1 LSRLRLQHH
10 RRIIFAQ
17 SIREVNMWNPEE
29 NGNIED
35 AAISARSLN
44 ELLDLMYIS
53 FKTMSPLQTE
63 RLLGLALNISSDISV
78 WMDEEEKRREKQH
91 Y

>member
-1 LSRLRLQHH
+1 
-10 RRIIFAQ
+10 
-17 SIREVNMWNPEE
+17 MWNPEE
-29 NGNIED
+29 NDNIED

-53 FKTMSPLQTE
+53 FKKMNPLQTE

-78 WMDEEEKRREKQH
+78 WMDEEEKRREKTTLLKFTVVELQLQH
-91 Y
+91 WRE

>member
-1 LSRLRLQHH
+1 
-10 RRIIFAQ
+10 
-17 SIREVNMWNPEE
+17 MWNPVE
-29 NGNIED
+29 NDNIED
-35 AAISARSLN
+35 AATSARSLN

-53 FKTMSPLQTE
+53 FKTMSPLQAE

>member
-1 LSRLRLQHH
+1 
-10 RRIIFAQ
+10 
-17 SIREVNMWNPEE
+17 MWNPAE
-29 NGNIED
+29 NNNIED

-53 FKTMSPLQTE
+53 FKKMNHLQAE

-78 WMDEEEKRREKQH
+78 WIDEEERRREKQH
-91 Y
+91 N

>member
-1 LSRLRLQHH
+1 
-10 RRIIFAQ
+10 
-17 SIREVNMWNPEE
+17 MWNPVE

-35 AAISARSLN
+35 AATSARSLN

>member
-1 LSRLRLQHH
+1 
-10 RRIIFAQ
+10 
-17 SIREVNMWNPEE
+17 MWNPEE
-29 NGNIED
+29 NDNIED
-35 AAISARSLN
+35 AAISVRSLN

-53 FKTMSPLQTE
+53 FKKMNPLQTE

>member
-1 LSRLRLQHH
+1 MTTLKT
-10 RRIIFAQ
+10 RR
-17 SIREVNMWNPEE
+17 SPP
-29 NGNIED
+29 
-35 AAISARSLN
+35 RSLN

-53 FKTMSPLQTE
+53 FKKMNPLQTE

-78 WMDEEEKRREKQH
+78 WMDEEEKCREKQH

>member
-1 LSRLRLQHH
+1 
-10 RRIIFAQ
+10 
-17 SIREVNMWNPEE
+17 MWNPVE
-29 NGNIED
+29 NDNIED
-35 AAISARSLN
+35 AATSARNLN

-63 RLLGLALNISSDISV
+63 TLLGLALNISSDISV

>member
-1 LSRLRLQHH
+1 
-10 RRIIFAQ
+10 
-17 SIREVNMWNPEE
+17 MWNPVE
-29 NGNIED
+29 NDNIED
-35 AAISARSLN
+35 AATSARSLN

>member
-1 LSRLRLQHH
+1 
-10 RRIIFAQ
+10 
-17 SIREVNMWNPEE
+17 MWNPEE
-29 NGNIED
+29 NDNIED
-35 AAISARSLN
+35 AAISTRSLN

-53 FKTMSPLQTE
+53 FKKMNPLQTE

>member
-1 LSRLRLQHH
+1 
-10 RRIIFAQ
+10 
-17 SIREVNMWNPEE
+17 MWNPEE
-29 NGNIED
+29 NDNIED

-53 FKTMSPLQTE
+53 FKKMPPLQTV
-63 RLLGLALNISSDISV
+63 RLLGLALNISSGISV

-91 Y
+91 NSNLPSSYCNCCTGEDET

>member
-1 LSRLRLQHH
+1 
-10 RRIIFAQ
+10 
-17 SIREVNMWNPEE
+17 MWNPEE

-35 AAISARSLN
+35 AAFSARSLN
-44 ELLDLMYIS
+44 GLLDLMYIS

>member
-1 LSRLRLQHH
+1 
-10 RRIIFAQ
+10 
-17 SIREVNMWNPEE
+17 MWNPVE
-29 NGNIED
+29 NDNIED
-35 AAISARSLN
+35 AAASARSLN

-53 FKTMSPLQTE
+53 FKKMNPLQTE

>member
-1 LSRLRLQHH
+1 
-10 RRIIFAQ
+10 
-17 SIREVNMWNPEE
+17 MWNPVE
-29 NGNIED
+29 NDNIED
-35 AAISARSLN
+35 AATSARNPN

-63 RLLGLALNISSDISV
+63 TLLGLALNISSDISV
-78 WMDEEEKRREKQH
+78 WMATEEKRREKQH

>member
-1 LSRLRLQHH
+1 
-10 RRIIFAQ
+10 
-17 SIREVNMWNPEE
+17 MWNPVE
-29 NGNIED
+29 NDNIED
-35 AAISARSLN
+35 AATSARNLN

-63 RLLGLALNISSDISV
+63 TLLGLALDISSDISV

>member
-1 LSRLRLQHH
+1 
-10 RRIIFAQ
+10 
-17 SIREVNMWNPEE
+17 MWNPEE

-53 FKTMSPLQTE
+53 FKTMSSLQTE

>member
-1 LSRLRLQHH
+1 
-10 RRIIFAQ
+10 
-17 SIREVNMWNPEE
+17 MWNPVE
-29 NGNIED
+29 NDNIED
-35 AAISARSLN
+35 AATSARNLN

-63 RLLGLALNISSDISV
+63 TLLGLALNISSDISV
-78 WMDEEEKRREKQH
+78 WMAAEEKRREKQH

>member
-1 LSRLRLQHH
+1 
-10 RRIIFAQ
+10 
-17 SIREVNMWNPEE
+17 MWNPEE
-29 NGNIED
+29 KDNIED

-53 FKTMSPLQTE
+53 FKTMSPIQTE

>member
-1 LSRLRLQHH
+1 
-10 RRIIFAQ
+10 
-17 SIREVNMWNPEE
+17 MWNPEE
-29 NGNIED
+29 NDNIED
-35 AAISARSLN
+35 AVISARSLN

-53 FKTMSPLQTE
+53 FKKMNPLQTE

-78 WMDEEEKRREKQH
+78 WMDEEEKCREKQH

>member
-1 LSRLRLQHH
+1 
-10 RRIIFAQ
+10 
-17 SIREVNMWNPEE
+17 MWNPEE
-29 NGNIED
+29 NDNIED
-35 AAISARSLN
+35 AAISARNLN

-53 FKTMSPLQTE
+53 FKEMNPLQTE

-78 WMDEEEKRREKQH
+78 WMNEEEKRREKQH

>member
-1 LSRLRLQHH
+1 
-10 RRIIFAQ
+10 
-17 SIREVNMWNPEE
+17 MWNSEE
-29 NGNIED
+29 NDNIED

-53 FKTMSPLQTE
+53 FKKMNPLQTE

-78 WMDEEEKRREKQH
+78 WMDEEEKCREKQH

>member
-1 LSRLRLQHH
+1 
-10 RRIIFAQ
+10 
-17 SIREVNMWNPEE
+17 MWNPVE
-29 NGNIED
+29 NDNIED
-35 AAISARSLN
+35 AAASARSLN

-63 RLLGLALNISSDISV
+63 TLLGLALNISSDISI
-78 WMDEEEKRREKQH
+78 WMEAEEKRREKQH

>member
-1 LSRLRLQHH
+1 
-10 RRIIFAQ
+10 
-17 SIREVNMWNPEE
+17 MWNSEE
-29 NGNIED
+29 NDNIED

-53 FKTMSPLQTE
+53 FKKMNPLQTE